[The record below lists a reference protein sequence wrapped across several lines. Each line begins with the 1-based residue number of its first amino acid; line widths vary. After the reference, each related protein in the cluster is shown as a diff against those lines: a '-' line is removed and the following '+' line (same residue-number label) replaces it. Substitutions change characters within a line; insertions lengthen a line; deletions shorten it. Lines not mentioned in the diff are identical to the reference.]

1 MSGSIML
8 SNVINKTILVQTRYM
23 GTGTRGARGHGW
35 LKKYRDGLG
44 ERHLQGRFHKRD
56 VEHLN
61 NINNQVFS
69 LNGDKKTIAYL
80 DFKIGEGSAT
90 AGGKDEDASLDTPK
104 TIKRVTIELATAAL
118 PQTCENFIK
127 LCHSNDDEGHT
138 YMNSKIF
145 KIEPKVGICLGD
157 LPHSNGKEGK
167 CHPSINGGLDTFP
180 DEAMVLTHSEKGI
193 ISMISTGV
201 DKNDSR
207 FFITTVD
214 DAPHLDGRH
223 VAFGRVKEGM
233 DALEEIVKN
242 TYTKKGRP
250 TVDIQV
256 VSCGTL

>member
-1 MSGSIML
+1 MNSSTMFSNIM
-8 SNVINKTILVQTRYM
+8 NRTILVQTRYM

-44 ERHLQGRFHKRD
+44 ERHLQGRFHKRN

-61 NINNQVFS
+61 KINDQVFS
-69 LNGDKKTIAYL
+69 LNGDEKKIAYL

-90 AGGKDEDASLDTPK
+90 AGANDEDVSMDTQR

-118 PQTCENFIK
+118 PQTCDNFIK
-127 LCHSNDDEGHT
+127 LCTTNDDNTHK
-138 YMNSKIF
+138 YMKSKIF

-157 LPHSNGKEGK
+157 LPDSNGKEGQ

-180 DEAMVLTHSEKGI
+180 DEAMVLTHSQKGI
-193 ISMISTGV
+193 VSMLSTGV

-223 VAFGRVKEGM
+223 VAFGRVKEGL

>member
-1 MSGSIML
+1 MNSSIMF
-8 SNVINKTILVQTRYM
+8 SNIVNRAILVQTRYM

-35 LKKYRDGLG
+35 LKKYREGLG
-44 ERHLQGRFHKRD
+44 ERHLQGRFHKRNVD
-56 VEHLN
+56 HLN
-61 NINNQVFS
+61 DINNQVFA
-69 LNGDKKTIAYL
+69 LNGDEKTIAYL
-80 DFKIGEGSAT
+80 DFQIGEGSAT
-90 AGGKDEDASLDTPK
+90 DTKDEDVSLRTQK
-104 TIKRVTIELATAAL
+104 TIKRITIELATAAL

-127 LCHSNDDEGHT
+127 LCTENDDDIHT
-138 YMNSKIF
+138 YMKSKIF

-157 LPHSNGKEGK
+157 LPHSNGKEGQ

-180 DEAMVLTHSEKGI
+180 DESMVLTHSQKGI
-193 ISMISTGV
+193 VSMLSTGV

-250 TVDIQV
+250 TIDIQV